1 MTYNGCGFVGAT
13 CARHKGVFLAST
25 TDELGPLGVRPH
37 VVEECLSHVTVFK
50 QGVAGRYNLAAYRD
64 DKRKALTPW
73 NELRPAAI
81 EGRDAK
87 VVPIKQT
94 AS

>member
-1 MTYNGCGFVGAT
+1 MVTAINDA
-13 CARHKGVFLAST
+13 
-25 TDELGPLGVRPH
+25 LGVQPH
-37 VVEECLSHVTVFK
+37 GVEECLSHVTVFK
-50 QGVAGRYNLAAYRD
+50 QGVAGCYNLAAYRD
-64 DKRKALTPW
+64 DKRMALTL
-73 NELRPAAI
+73 NKHLLAAI